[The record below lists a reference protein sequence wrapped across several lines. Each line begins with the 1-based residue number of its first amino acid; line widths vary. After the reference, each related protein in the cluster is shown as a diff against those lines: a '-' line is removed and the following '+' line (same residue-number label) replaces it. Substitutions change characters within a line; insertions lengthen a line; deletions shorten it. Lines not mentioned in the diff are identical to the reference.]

1 MEKVEK
7 ESNKRIEK
15 YRKYASEM
23 KMKFTEYEL
32 QSEKYYSEMLNN
44 FKKHAKDQMLKK
56 QQMIEKLTL

>member
-1 MEKVEK
+1 VEK

-23 KMKFTEYEL
+23 KLKFTEYEL

-44 FKKHAKDQMLKK
+44 FKKHAKEQMQKK
-56 QQMIEKLTL
+56 